1 MIALI
6 LEDRCVGCGD
16 CVRAC
21 PMDVFELSAPPPGAA
36 DDVPAPPRIARQTD
50 CQTCFL
56 CELYC
61 PTDAIYVDPDC
72 EAPAQLDPS
81 AIERSGLLGQ
91 YRRHS
96 GWGEW
101 SARGQYPNEHWR
113 MEEMFAVACG
123 LPQKSH
129 SKSTV

>member
-21 PMDVFELSAPPPGAA
+21 PMDVLDLPGDPALGS
-36 DDVPAPPRIARQTD
+36 VPVIARQLD

-61 PTDAIYVDPDC
+61 PVDALYVDPDC
-72 EAPAQLDPS
+72 DAPAELDPVS
-81 AIERSGLLGQ
+81 VAESGILGG
-91 YRRHS
+91 YRRDS

-101 SARGQYPNEHWR
+101 AESGLYPNEHWR
-113 MEEMFAVACG
+113 MEEMFAIARS
-123 LPQKSH
+123 LPPEPAGS
-129 SKSTV
+129 